1 MNFPRRA
8 WLLPACLAA
17 AGLALAGCLAP
28 ALVGG
33 LAVGGIAAGGAAVG
47 GAAAGTAGA
56 AGAAG
61 AATAGTAA
69 ITGVAAATGT
79 AAAVGAT
86 GAIAGAGVATGTV
99 AAGTSVGAGIGATA
113 AGAGAAAG
121 GAATGAV
128 AGAGAGVSGS
138 TAGVSALTTAA
149 LGTGSQLGSGLT
161 ATANGAANP
170 VALARSGLAI
180 GSATRYVPDE
190 IVVANLSPATLE
202 RARRLGFTVTEV
214 GLLDHLALAVAR
226 LRLPAGRD
234 PTAALAALREGD
246 AVARYELNPVYRLAA
261 AGSATPPNT
270 DCRGLRCY
278 PQTLLAWP
286 GGCGARPRIGMLDSS
301 VDAGHPALAGR
312 RLQRRRFASGNGS
325 AREREHGTAVAALLL
340 GTPGS
345 GHAGLLPEA
354 ELFAAEV
361 FSADREGAPYTD
373 AVRLAQGL
381 DWLAAQRVQVV
392 NISLAG
398 PESGMLHTAVRRLVQ
413 SGVGVVAAVGNLGPE
428 APRQYPAAFPEAMA
442 VTAID
447 RNRKLYARANRGDYV
462 VLAAPGVA
470 IWTADGA
477 GGGAFRDGTSFAA
490 PYVTA
495 AYALLAGAQ
504 PGLAPFGLLHQLQ
517 QRAKPL
523 ADAPALLQAPACKP

>member
-1 MNFPRRA
+1 MNLPRRV
-8 WLLPACLAA
+8 WLLPTCLSAS
-17 AGLALAGCLAP
+17 LALAGCLAP

-47 GAAAGTAGA
+47 GATAGTAGA

-69 ITGVAAATGT
+69 VTGVAAATGT

-99 AAGTSVGAGIGATA
+99 AAGTAVGAGVGATA

-121 GAATGAV
+121 GAASGAV
-128 AGAGAGVSGS
+128 AGAGAGVGGS
-138 TAGVSALTTAA
+138 TAGVGALTTAA
-149 LGTGSQLGSGLT
+149 LGTGSPLGSGLT
-161 ATANGAANP
+161 ATATGAANP
-170 VALARSGLAI
+170 AALARSGLAI

-202 RARRLGFTVTEV
+202 RARRLGFAVTEV

-226 LRLPAGRD
+226 LRPPAGRD
-234 PTAALAALREGD
+234 PATALAALREGD

-261 AGSATPPNT
+261 AEAAAPDA

-286 GGCGARPRIGMLDSS
+286 GRCGAQPRIGMLDSS

-312 RLQRRRFASGNGS
+312 RLQRRRFAPGSGG

-392 NISLAG
+392 NVSLAG
-398 PESGMLHTAVRRLVQ
+398 PESSMLHTAVRRLVQ

-428 APRQYPAAFPEAMA
+428 APRQYPAAYPEAMA
-442 VTAID
+442 VTAVD
-447 RNRKLYARANRGDYV
+447 RNRRLYARANRGDYV
-462 VLAAPGVA
+462 ALAAPGVA
-470 IWTADGA
+470 IWTADAA

-523 ADAPALLQAPACKP
+523 AGAPALLQAPACKR